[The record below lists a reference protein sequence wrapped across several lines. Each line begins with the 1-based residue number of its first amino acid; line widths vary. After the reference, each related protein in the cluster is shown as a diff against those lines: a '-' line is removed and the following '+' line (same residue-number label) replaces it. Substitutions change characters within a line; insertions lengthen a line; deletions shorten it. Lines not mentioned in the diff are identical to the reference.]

1 MRDHRYFDTLA
12 TTNTGVRERQA
23 PKNLIP
29 NHAPGFRSEV
39 TEGRDRRNV
48 SAKNTPRK
56 RRSTFSTLTENS
68 GPLPN
73 ATVPLFQNGGDR
85 WSPQQSLQTTYGHFE
100 EKSGYHADAGSH
112 NSKRRQRAMTVRYDE
127 GMGHSPNTKFPEDR
141 STKLSY
147 SPVDSRAPDPPEIPS
162 EYPEDQRIYKES
174 PDTPGGSRTKP
185 RSLAVTHKPV
195 QTNLVEETPP
205 GEQGVARRN
214 RESKHTT
221 PILSSRSILSPSQRK
236 VEVFSPEAT
245 ASLYESPRHE
255 DLATSE
261 QHIWKEHGAAHAR
274 NQIQLIELGNKEKRT
289 TKTPA
294 SELGQESSLASS
306 GVTHY
311 VTASDRSTDIAA
323 HGATFSSQIQLH
335 REVDNISGS
344 RLNGD
349 PHHLDAR
356 TARSISQYRNTR
368 VHTGPTH
375 PSSLPVDAADTK
387 SGPSGPYMLSRTR
400 SPVFNT
406 ITEIASI
413 PSQVSRPH
421 EKRVNGTDPNKLHRN
436 DDSLTYVAV
445 TASSH
450 PTDSDVEALSEASN
464 YVDHEYGAQRSPLLD
479 EAEIYL
485 QKAQAI
491 KRRDALLNGLGLGLS
506 FPKEEEIIAS
516 TTSDR
521 PNIDTH
527 FKGSPLTWQAQHPDW
542 RNSTHNAGFAQARQK
557 LATSNKTSDHAEVR
571 IPAPPNA
578 ERTPTTNQRSPTSPN
593 QEALSEQGRNPSE
606 RKLPHKRSKR
616 PLDDKALKPVSN
628 RRVSKADIR
637 RNTWVY
643 DEGKDGPIRA
653 TQEDSQP
660 EYGDERSDSAGIIW
674 SESEN
679 MKPLSENAQ
688 QMFNQL
694 EDRLQVEG
702 ETPRK
707 PKSAT
712 EHPNESVIIQHT
724 PSQTQVSDG
733 TKDYDSESMPRT
745 WRKTISPSAYQ
756 SLLDRYGISEMK
768 RQDVLFELCETESD
782 FVRSLKVILQLFVEP
797 LRSRGHWVTELPP
810 VCVNLLS
817 ALDAIVAVHSQLSL
831 ALQSGRASQFPLMLR
846 FADVVRPFVP
856 RLEVHQPYLVYLD
869 ESMKEF
875 DKIIRDPDSTLG
887 DFLRNQSA
895 QEASGSMGIS
905 SLLLK
910 PMQRLTKYPLFFK
923 QIWELTP
930 RSHVDHLSAFSLY
943 YSTDLVIKVIQ
954 EVKAREEEYRYMV
967 ELASRI
973 DNFPTQ
979 FQLAHRE
986 RRLVSQGLLRKVA
999 ISEKEKQLLDAQPSS
1014 KSVSRIQSPQLGTS
1028 WSPASSE
1035 ITPIVST
1042 SSKFTSPS
1050 LSPAP
1055 NRAFIPTRQG
1065 HIQRQE
1071 PTWRNSEAFSEVSH
1085 SSEGNSSPNSSMTLS
1100 SDAESVARLESITRP
1115 QFPRSTVVFPSY
1127 GRSSPNLPRGAQLSK
1142 GTRRKGARETPIYVF
1157 VFTDMAIFVS
1167 QAGKGGLLQS
1177 RSQVPTENMSLV
1189 QSCGLSRIVGV
1200 SDVSE
1205 KLDYEHLLQVDI
1217 LPIDPRSPST
1227 GTGVQPSVI
1236 SVYFTLPA
1244 PSGAHIGLNTIEQVR
1259 DAKVKWLSAFNRSYE
1274 YTARALSFPFIVR
1287 EPSPYH
1293 PEDVGMPSVIAVLA
1307 SGQLLPKGPG
1317 DVEDLADDLV
1327 QEYSGE
1333 WWDLQFR
1340 RVLRDIERIQDTPV
1354 LLIGDVALTMA
1365 KGLSRVH
1372 TTDRMKRSGPQQLLL
1387 PMSNLLSSPTT
1398 SSGSSHG
1405 GMSILGPRKRNKI

>member
-1 MRDHRYFDTLA
+1 
-12 TTNTGVRERQA
+12 
-23 PKNLIP
+23 
-29 NHAPGFRSEV
+29 
-39 TEGRDRRNV
+39 
-48 SAKNTPRK
+48 
-56 RRSTFSTLTENS
+56 
-68 GPLPN
+68 
-73 ATVPLFQNGGDR
+73 
-85 WSPQQSLQTTYGHFE
+85 
-100 EKSGYHADAGSH
+100 
-112 NSKRRQRAMTVRYDE
+112 
-127 GMGHSPNTKFPEDR
+127 
-141 STKLSY
+141 
-147 SPVDSRAPDPPEIPS
+147 
-162 EYPEDQRIYKES
+162 
-174 PDTPGGSRTKP
+174 
-185 RSLAVTHKPV
+185 
-195 QTNLVEETPP
+195 
-205 GEQGVARRN
+205 
-214 RESKHTT
+214 
-221 PILSSRSILSPSQRK
+221 
-236 VEVFSPEAT
+236 
-245 ASLYESPRHE
+245 
-255 DLATSE
+255 
-261 QHIWKEHGAAHAR
+261 
-274 NQIQLIELGNKEKRT
+274 
-289 TKTPA
+289 
-294 SELGQESSLASS
+294 
-306 GVTHY
+306 
-311 VTASDRSTDIAA
+311 
-323 HGATFSSQIQLH
+323 
-335 REVDNISGS
+335 
-344 RLNGD
+344 
-349 PHHLDAR
+349 
-356 TARSISQYRNTR
+356 
-368 VHTGPTH
+368 
-375 PSSLPVDAADTK
+375 
-387 SGPSGPYMLSRTR
+387 MLSRTR
-400 SPVFNT
+400 TPVFNT
-406 ITEIASI
+406 IAEIASI
-413 PSQVSRPH
+413 PPQVSRPH

-506 FPKEEEIIAS
+506 FPKEEETSAS
-516 TTSDR
+516 TTSDQ
-521 PNIDTH
+521 PNIDLR

-593 QEALSEQGRNPSE
+593 QEALSEQGHNPSE

-616 PLDDKALKPVSN
+616 LLDDKALKPVFN

-653 TQEDSQP
+653 TQEDNQP
-660 EYGDERSDSAGIIW
+660 EYGDERSDSAGITW

-712 EHPNESVIIQHT
+712 EHPNESVVIQHT

-1014 KSVSRIQSPQLGTS
+1014 KSVSRIHSPQLGTS

-1115 QFPRSTVVFPSY
+1115 QFPRSTVVYPSY
-1127 GRSSPNLPRGAQLSK
+1127 GRSSPNLPRGTQLSK
-1142 GTRRKGARETPIYVF
+1142 GTRRKGAREIPIYVF

-1274 YTARALSFPFIVR
+1274 YTTRALSFPFIVR

-1405 GMSILGPRKRNKI
+1405 RMSILGPRKRNKI